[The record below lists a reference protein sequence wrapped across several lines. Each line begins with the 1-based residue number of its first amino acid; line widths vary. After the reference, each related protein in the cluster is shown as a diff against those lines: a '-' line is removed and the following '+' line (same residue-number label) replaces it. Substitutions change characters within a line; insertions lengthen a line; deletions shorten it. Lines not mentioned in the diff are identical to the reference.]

1 MIDKL
6 CSPALLYLGFSL
18 TQITIDIF
26 NNQFNKAL
34 VKLVIMTFFT
44 LILNILC
51 NRGLSMVSWI
61 VVFLPFILLTYI
73 TSILL
78 FIFGLDPEESDD
90 NFIIKKNNN
99 NKNNI

>member
-1 MIDKL
+1 MINY
-6 CSPALLYLGFSL
+6 SPALLYLGFSL

-51 NRGLSMVSWI
+51 NRGLSVVSWI
-61 VVFLPFILLTYI
+61 VVFLPFVMLTYI

-78 FIFGLDPEESDD
+78 FIFGLDPEQSDYD
-90 NFIIKKNNN
+90 FVIKNYNNDE
-99 NKNNI
+99 NNI

>member
-26 NNQFNKAL
+26 NNEFNKAL
-34 VKLVIMTFFT
+34 IKFVIMTFFT

-51 NRGLSMVSWI
+51 NRGLGIVSWI

-78 FIFGLDPEESDD
+78 FIFGLEPQQSDY
-90 NFIIKKNNN
+90 NFIIKNY
-99 NKNNI
+99 NKKL

>member
-18 TQITIDIF
+18 TQVTIDIF

-78 FIFGLDPEESDD
+78 FIFGLDPEESDY
-90 NFIIKKNNN
+90 NFIIKNYNNN
-99 NKNNI
+99 

>member
-26 NNQFNKAL
+26 NNEFNKAL
-34 VKLVIMTFFT
+34 IKFVIMTFFT

-51 NRGLSMVSWI
+51 NRGLGIVSWI

-78 FIFGLDPEESDD
+78 FIFGLDPEQSDY
-90 NFIIKKNNN
+90 NFIIKNINNN
-99 NKNNI
+99 

>member
-78 FIFGLDPEESDD
+78 FIFGLEPEESDY
-90 NFIIKKNNN
+90 NFIIKNYNNN
-99 NKNNI
+99 

>member
-6 CSPALLYLGFSL
+6 CSPLLYLGFSL
-18 TQITIDIF
+18 TQVTIDIF

-73 TSILL
+73 TSIML
-78 FIFGLDPEESDD
+78 FIFGLDPESDY
-90 NFIIKKNNN
+90 
-99 NKNNI
+99 NICN

>member
-26 NNQFNKAL
+26 NNHFNKAL
-34 VKLVIMTFFT
+34 IKFVIMTFFT

-51 NRGLSMVSWI
+51 NRGLGMVSWI

-78 FIFGLDPEESDD
+78 FVFGLEPLPSDY
-90 NFIIKKNNN
+90 NYVIKTNNN
-99 NKNNI
+99 NNV

>member
-26 NNQFNKAL
+26 NNEFNKAL
-34 VKLVIMTFFT
+34 IKFVIMTFFT

-51 NRGLSMVSWI
+51 NRGLGIVSWI

-78 FIFGLDPEESDD
+78 FIFGLEPDQSDY
-90 NFIIKKNNN
+90 NFIIKNYNNN
-99 NKNNI
+99 

>member
-26 NNQFNKAL
+26 NNEFNKAL
-34 VKLVIMTFFT
+34 IKFVIMTFFT

-51 NRGLSMVSWI
+51 NRGLGIVSWI

-78 FIFGLDPEESDD
+78 FIFGLDPEQSDY
-90 NFIIKKNNN
+90 NFIIKNYNNN
-99 NKNNI
+99 

>member
-78 FIFGLDPEESDD
+78 FIFGLDPEESDY
-90 NFIIKKNNN
+90 NFIIKNYNNN
-99 NKNNI
+99 

>member
-26 NNQFNKAL
+26 NNEFNKAL
-34 VKLVIMTFFT
+34 IKFVIMTFFT

-51 NRGLSMVSWI
+51 NRGLGIVSWI

-78 FIFGLDPEESDD
+78 FIFGLEPEQSDY
-90 NFIIKKNNN
+90 NFIIKNYNNN
-99 NKNNI
+99 